1 MPTPAEHPINPKE
14 FTLVFKTRL
23 RRGRISYDKN
33 DVEVKMKEWKVPQKM
48 ADDLFEKWQST
59 DNAEL
64 KIYREN
70 STGDER
76 TVVTEDLET
85 KVSRL
90 EEGIK
95 EVWQGVGARV
105 TSLKDASIPV
115 MATIRSFVS
124 GDSCPDG
131 GSKASPANTDP
142 ELLPD

>member
-1 MPTPAEHPINPKE
+1 
-14 FTLVFKTRL
+14 
-23 RRGRISYDKN
+23 
-33 DVEVKMKEWKVPQKM
+33 MKEWKVPQKM

-59 DNAEL
+59 DNTEL

>member
-1 MPTPAEHPINPKE
+1 
-14 FTLVFKTRL
+14 
-23 RRGRISYDKN
+23 
-33 DVEVKMKEWKVPQKM
+33 MKEWKVPQKM
-48 ADDLFEKWQST
+48 ADDLFKKWQST

-64 KIYREN
+64 EIYREN

-95 EVWQGVGARV
+95 EVWQGFGA
-105 TSLKDASIPV
+105 PV

-142 ELLPD
+142 ELLPE